1 MSWLDLTYQM
11 TGKGFD
17 WEYNPRTKL
26 LVLNPDPISYFHLE
40 PEYESDNDQGC
51 WIVCECFCLA
61 PEEEQYGE
69 VWVKRMTLAKAKIL
83 LGNLRTTYT
92 NISLPGGAQV
102 NGEQLLNQGKEEQQA
117 LRAQLLQRFPVFGM
131 WHG

>member
-1 MSWLDLTYQM
+1 
-11 TGKGFD
+11 
-17 WEYNPRTKL
+17 
-26 LVLNPDPISYFHLE
+26 
-40 PEYESDNDQGC
+40 
-51 WIVCECFCLA
+51 LA

-102 NGEQLLNQGKEEQQA
+102 NGEQLLNQGKEEQ
-117 LRAQLLQRFPVFGM
+117 
-131 WHG
+131 